1 MRTLNDAVLPTL
13 DVEAILRVFDEVP
26 VRTAILY
33 GSHARGEASAGSDV
47 DIAVQFDDAVSSVE
61 RTRARL
67 ELIERLSAVLDTD
80 DIDITPIS
88 HASPG
93 LRREVYEDGVVLY
106 GDTSALDEE
115 QQELQASTHEERLAE
130 FDDVLATLERV
141 V

>member
-1 MRTLNDAVLPTL
+1 MRTLNDAVISTL
-13 DVEAILRVFDEVP
+13 DVESLQRVFDEVP

-33 GSHARGEASAGSDV
+33 GSHARGEASAGSDI
-47 DIAVQFDDAVSSVE
+47 DIAVRFDDAVSSVE

-67 ELIERLSAVLDTD
+67 ELIERLSAALDTD
-80 DIDITPIS
+80 DIDVTPMS
-88 HASPG
+88 HAPPG

-115 QQELQASTHEERLAE
+115 LQEPQTSTHEERLAE
-130 FDDVLATLERV
+130 FDDVLVALERV